1 MYNIKMENTILDM
14 EFDSDTDDSDYETE
28 EEEEEDDELHNEYI
42 DALLRVILLRLQLR
56 TLLEVD
62 Q

>member
-1 MYNIKMENTILDM
+1 MENTILDM
-14 EFDSDTDDSDYETE
+14 EFDSDTDNSDYETE
-28 EEEEEDDELHNEYI
+28 DDETNDELRNEYI

>member
-28 EEEEEDDELHNEYI
+28 EEEEDDELRNEYI

>member
-14 EFDSDTDDSDYETE
+14 EFDSDTDYETE
-28 EEEEEDDELHNEYI
+28 EEEEEDDEYV

-56 TLLEVD
+56 TF
-62 Q
+62 

>member
-14 EFDSDTDDSDYETE
+14 EFDSDTDDSDYKT
-28 EEEEEDDELHNEYI
+28 EEEEEDDELRNEYI

-56 TLLEVD
+56 KFLEVD

>member
-1 MYNIKMENTILDM
+1 MENTILDM

-28 EEEEEDDELHNEYI
+28 DDELRNEYI